1 MRKITILLLTVLACA
16 TALAGDKNTTILVRP
31 ISEAQR
37 NEIPDKTIQNKWQL
51 YALTDEPLAKAIGE
65 LVADVRNEDSWH
77 NVYVLKFH
85 TTDEGLL
92 EVGVIGLNE
101 LKGPVMTKDSW
112 GVILHDSACFILLD
126 EKPEGVFNKAKGKHS
141 IIQEF
146 EILDAYFQES
156 HTVVYANW
164 KEGKLRAKVYVIN
177 DHDNLPERQ
186 RKENGNIMVDHFE

>member
-1 MRKITILLLTVLACA
+1 MRKLTILLLTVLACA

-85 TTDEGLL
+85 TNDEGLL

-101 LKGPVMTKDSW
+101 LKGSVMTKDSW

>member
-101 LKGPVMTKDSW
+101 LKGSVMTKDSW
-112 GVILHDSACFILLD
+112 GVMLHDSACFILLD

>member
-1 MRKITILLLTVLACA
+1 MRKLTILLLTVLACA

-101 LKGPVMTKDSW
+101 LKGSVMTKDSW
-112 GVILHDSACFILLD
+112 GVMLHDSACFILLD

>member
-1 MRKITILLLTVLACA
+1 MRKLAILLLTVLACA

-31 ISEAQR
+31 ICEAQR
-37 NEIPDKTIQNKWQL
+37 GEIPDKTIELKLQC
-51 YALTDEPLAKAIGE
+51 YTLTDSPLAKAIGE

-92 EVGVIGLNE
+92 EVGVIGENE
-101 LKGPVMTKDSW
+101 LKNLVMNKSAW
-112 GVILHDSACFILLD
+112 GIMLHDSACFILFE
-126 EKPEGVFNKAKGKHS
+126 EKPEGVFNKGKGKHT

-156 HTVVYANW
+156 HTVVYADW
-164 KEGKLRAKVYVIN
+164 KEGKLRAKIYVIN
-177 DHDNLPERQ
+177 DHDNLLDRQ